1 MERTNET
8 RDELDEQRR
17 LRERMGRIAHKI
29 LVLSGKGGVGKS
41 TVAVNLAMSLV
52 LAGKRTGLLDVDLHG
67 PSVPRMLKLEG
78 ERASAEND
86 AMVPVEVGDL
96 KVMSIGFLLN
106 SREDAVIWR
115 GPMKAGVI
123 RQFLTDVEWG
133 DLDYLVVDAPPG
145 TGDEPLSV
153 CQLMPD
159 ADGAVIVTTPQEV
172 ALAAVRRSI
181 TFCHQ
186 MSMPV
191 LGVIENMSGFACP
204 SCGKS
209 IDVFGTG
216 GGERLARETGVPFL
230 GRIPIDPKIAESGD
244 NGSSFVRESAG
255 TANGGAFAEIMGR
268 LTGLTGK
275 KEEKMEEATT
285 MRIAIPVADG
295 KLTMHFGHCE
305 RFALVDVDPKSHG
318 ILATRE
324 VEAPEHQ
331 PGLFPRWL
339 AEQGVQLV
347 IAGGMG
353 NSAQSLFSQ
362 RGITVLVGAPV
373 EPPEALVTAY
383 MEGTLRTGANV
394 CDH

>member
-1 MERTNET
+1 MEHTIET
-8 RDELDEQRR
+8 AEESDEQRR
-17 LRERMGRIAHKI
+17 LRERMGHIAHKI

-41 TVAVNLAMSLV
+41 TVAVNLATSLV
-52 LAGKRTGLLDVDLHG
+52 LGGKRVGLLDVDLHG

-78 ERASAEND
+78 ERAPSEND
-86 AMVPVEVGDL
+86 ALVPVEVGDL
-96 KVMSIGFLLN
+96 KVMSIGFLLHR
-106 SREDAVIWR
+106 REDAIIWR

-181 TFCHQ
+181 TFCRQ
-186 MSMPV
+186 MSVPV
-191 LGVIENMSGFACP
+191 LGVIENMSGFTCP
-204 SCGKS
+204 SCGTT
-209 IDVFGTG
+209 IDVFGSG
-216 GGERLARETGVPFL
+216 GGERLAKEMGVPFL
-230 GRIPIDPKIAESGD
+230 GRIPIDPRIAETCD
-244 NGSSFVRESAG
+244 NGSSFIRESAA
-255 TANGGAFAEIMGR
+255 TPNGKAFAGIMAR
-268 LTGLTGK
+268 LTGAVESNAEDR
-275 KEEKMEEATT
+275 EEVKI
-285 MRIAIPVADG
+285 MRIAIPIADG

-324 VEAPEHQ
+324 IDAPEHE
-331 PGLFPRWL
+331 PGLFPGWL
-339 AEQGVQLV
+339 AAQGVELV

-353 NSAQSLFSQ
+353 NSAQNLFSQ
-362 RGITVLVGAPV
+362 KGITVLVGAPV
-373 EPPEALVTAY
+373 ESPDVLARAY